1 MVEQLLPFLISGG
14 LTKTDLVILQA
25 LPAHEEN
32 GPDEPGQF
40 GVMNAFESH
49 SILPAFSRLQPVQMV
64 GFSSS

>member
-40 GVMNAFESH
+40 GVMNAFEEGVN
-49 SILPAFSRLQPVQMV
+49 LTV
-64 GFSSS
+64 